1 MPKLLPFGK
10 DSIGPVQNFCDCAEG
25 RVVLCLRGYSRR
37 VTKEPRSLEKRNDVV
52 SSSIRLST
60 GKSVRRT
67 VGPSDS
73 RSVGQSVDQTVS
85 RREEGL
91 SGSLLVN

>member
-10 DSIGPVQNFCDCAEG
+10 DSIGPVENFCDCAEG
-25 RVVLCLRGYSRR
+25 RVVHWGYSRR

-52 SSSIRLST
+52 SLS
-60 GKSVRRT
+60 VNQPINLP

-73 RSVGQSVDQTVS
+73 RSV
-85 RREEGL
+85 RESPVGK
-91 SGSLLVN
+91 